1 MQTIFALRMKTLRK
15 EYGYTQSD
23 VANLLEIGQTTIANY
38 ENGSRVPDIAKL
50 SKIADLYQV
59 SVDYL
64 LGRTRERTLIGMAS
78 EPTSQGQHLSY
89 EDYME
94 SLLLVS
100 KKRAKDIVTA
110 LLQGDLEPDQIYE
123 DYIRRSLRETGDLWE
138 RGIVSIWKE
147 HSISEISLEMM
158 ALLKKGASEEKHGG
172 KPVLAFTP
180 GAEVHSIGLR
190 MLSDQLEARGFDVI
204 FLGTGIPTEN
214 ILQAIEDRKPQ
225 AILIS
230 VTMPYNVDSAKN
242 LITRIRE
249 TLGGMAPKV
258 FIGGEAFENVAEAA
272 KFTGADK
279 YCTKFNDL
287 LKNLK
292 KI

>member
-64 LGRTRERTLIGMAS
+64 LGRTRERTLAGMAS

-100 KKRAKDIVTA
+100 KKRARDIVTA
-110 LLQGDLEPDQIYE
+110 LLQGDMEPDRIYE

-204 FLGTGIPTEN
+204 FLGTGIPAEN

-225 AILIS
+225 SILIS
-230 VTMPYNVDSAKN
+230 VTMPYHIDSAKN

-249 TLGGMAPKV
+249 TLGGMAPKI
-258 FIGGEAFENVAEAA
+258 FIGGEAFENVDEAEM
-272 KFTGADK
+272 FTGADK
-279 YCTKFNDL
+279 YCPKFDDL

>member
-1 MQTIFALRMKTLRK
+1 MKTLRK

-38 ENGSRVPDIAKL
+38 ENGSRVPDIQKL
-50 SKIADLYQV
+50 SKIADLYKV

-64 LGRTRERTLIGMAS
+64 LGRTRERTLAGQEHEPAS
-78 EPTSQGQHLSY
+78 SYQNLSY

-94 SLLLVS
+94 SLLFVN
-100 KKRAKDIVTA
+100 KKKAMDIVDA
-110 LLQGDLEPDQIYE
+110 LLQGGMHTDQIYT
-123 DYIRRSLRETGDLWE
+123 DYISRSLRETGDLWE
-138 RGIVSIWKE
+138 RGVVSIWKE

-158 ALLKKGASEEKHGG
+158 AHLKKDALEEKHGE

-204 FLGTGIPTEN
+204 FLGTGIPAES

-225 AILIS
+225 AIMIS
-230 VTMPYNVDSAKN
+230 VTMPYHIDSATN
-242 LITRIRE
+242 LIIRIRE
-249 TLGGMAPKV
+249 ILGTDSPKIL
-258 FIGGEAFENVAEAA
+258 IGGAAFENVAQAA
-272 KFTGADK
+272 KVTGADK
-279 YCTKFNDL
+279 YCPNFDDL
-287 LKNLK
+287 LENLK
-292 KI
+292 NK